1 MTDKTAKILS
11 LVSAADLATG
21 QIVEMVE
28 KIFHVED
35 MFTLAKKNSFVALN
49 FFQLV
54 CNIDYCL
61 ISPNPVTPV
70 GTSATGLAAIG
81 TNLLGI
87 EGGQFTNSPMG
98 KLAAVAECFKI
109 QAAKM
114 NDMITTDTI
123 SSFMQGTGAAQI
135 AQDAVNALLS
145 GGIML
150 ATGGAGGVAGAAK
163 SAVPALPAVAG
174 MVGL

>member
-1 MTDKTAKILS
+1 VDWGRCLGNTEKTARVLS
-11 LVSAADLATG
+11 LINAADLATG

-35 MFTLAKKNSFVALN
+35 MFVLAKKNSFLALN
-49 FFQLV
+49 FFELV

-61 ISPNPVTPV
+61 ISPNPVVPV
-70 GTSATGLAAIG
+70 GTSVTGIMGLG

-87 EGGQFTNSPMG
+87 QGGEFEHSPMG

-114 NDMITTDTI
+114 NDMITTDTV
-123 SSFMQGTGAAQI
+123 SAFMQGTGAAQI
-135 AQDAVNALLS
+135 AQDAVNAFL
-145 GGIML
+145 
-150 ATGGAGGVAGAAK
+150 AGGLMVAKEGVK
-163 SAVPALPAVAG
+163 MLPAVAG
-174 MVGL
+174 AVPLP